1 MATFDSKWRFDPAKG
16 GVYDSSLDDE
26 DKPDVPAISADTS
39 AMPDDSPTAFSVGS
53 GGTSAPPPAPSAP
66 AAPTPAAAAGE
77 TFGIPNT
84 TTPLTL
90 TGDTSH
96 TNVTRKVTTAQ
107 DALAQG
113 AMANAA
119 EEQVGSLR
127 TQGELEAKQKLDE
140 AGTHEQRKGVYE
152 ANNKLRSTAIQETE
166 AQKSLLATKAA
177 TLQKVID
184 GTKITDGWSD
194 ERMGSR
200 VPAVLGLIL
209 NGIGR
214 GLSGNHG
221 PDELFASL
229 QERIARDHAEQIR
242 KLDKLKAEVAHLTG
256 PAREQAEK
264 ELKLK
269 LDNIEAQQIGQLA
282 RVSEEG
288 NALAARTGSP
298 LVIAKMGEK
307 MGEVK
312 AKAAEKQQDFL
323 DKTRTEIQSGS
334 AHENKQVIPSASA
347 AVPPDTTVLDLS
359 GKPIGRGRS
368 LIEAEKL
375 RDQQG
380 KANQLLTAL
389 EDLKT
394 HVLEH
399 GRTDIGG
406 VIPLDTQAVRAE
418 RENKIKEINGQLSAL
433 YAEGVLSEAEFKR
446 SSGGLNTGV
455 LKNGEAAAAGID
467 SIINS
472 VGHAYNAHARAK
484 AVLAPGANPANR
496 SEAPAASPAAPAPSR
511 PAPAAGSN
519 TKTLSNGKI
528 AHKVNGQWVIED

>member
-229 QERIARDHAEQIR
+229 QERIARDHAE
-242 KLDKLKAEVAHLTG
+242 H
-256 PAREQAEK
+256 
-264 ELKLK
+264 
-269 LDNIEAQQIGQLA
+269 
-282 RVSEEG
+282 
-288 NALAARTGSP
+288 
-298 LVIAKMGEK
+298 
-307 MGEVK
+307 
-312 AKAAEKQQDFL
+312 
-323 DKTRTEIQSGS
+323 
-334 AHENKQVIPSASA
+334 
-347 AVPPDTTVLDLS
+347 
-359 GKPIGRGRS
+359 
-368 LIEAEKL
+368 
-375 RDQQG
+375 
-380 KANQLLTAL
+380 
-389 EDLKT
+389 
-394 HVLEH
+394 
-399 GRTDIGG
+399 
-406 VIPLDTQAVRAE
+406 
-418 RENKIKEINGQLSAL
+418 
-433 YAEGVLSEAEFKR
+433 
-446 SSGGLNTGV
+446 TGV
-455 LKNGEAAAAGID
+455 LNANEYTRYTKATDTTLLSGREATAKGLDVLKNSMGDHYTANLMAKSIALPGEG
-467 SIINS
+467 
-472 VGHAYNAHARAK
+472 AK
-484 AVLAPGANPANR
+484 
-496 SEAPAASPAAPAPSR
+496 PAAE
-511 PAPAAGSN
+511 PAPASPRAKPARARPSTADAKAIQWALKHSN
-519 TKTLSNGKI
+519 DPLAKEILQENG
-528 AHKVNGQWVIED
+528 H